1 MVPGCQFANQ
11 IRFVLKMQN
20 PQRTRLRIIAKRR
33 GKMKKK
39 CFSTFILS
47 GNYEEKKGGN
57 MKKVLSCTYSSI
69 SSIFIDL

>member
-1 MVPGCQFANQ
+1 MAPGCQFANQ

-39 CFSTFILS
+39 KLSIFIVP
-47 GNYEEKKGGN
+47 GNYEEKKG
-57 MKKVLSCTYSSI
+57 
-69 SSIFIDL
+69 